1 MNTVKIIYKKPGK
14 RWFCHMWIYVVGILL
29 LLGVILTVQFSVDNQ
44 KAYARLAN
52 YPVHTIMTEFGQ
64 MSYVDEGSGEPIL
77 ISHGIFGGYDQA
89 SVSLKQLFGDDYRK
103 ISPSRFG
110 YPGSDLPPEPTPQNQ
125 SKAFLELL
133 DHLSIQKAYIL
144 TTSAGGAAGIQFA
157 IQYSNRV
164 KGLILLSSGVPS
176 EKKTRKEITGM
187 MGPPEPLLHDF
198 PMWMSTK
205 YFGFA
210 FKSMMGSDIIGNF
223 YDTMLPVAPRQKGIL
238 ADENVTNIDML
249 VNFDDYPV
257 EKITAPILVVHAKD
271 DPMAKYADTQK
282 FISRTHPQTAIFE
295 TGGHLITGHGNAVSV
310 KIRDFINQTK

>member
-1 MNTVKIIYKKPGK
+1 
-14 RWFCHMWIYVVGILL
+14 MWIYVVGALL
-29 LLGVILTVQFSVDNQ
+29 LLCVILTVQFSLDNR
-44 KAYARLAN
+44 KAYERLAN
-52 YPVHTIMTEFGQ
+52 YPVQTIITEFGK

-89 SVSLKQLFGDDYRK
+89 SVSLNQLFGDNCRK

-110 YPGSDLPPEPTPQNQ
+110 YPDSDLPTDPTPKNQ
-125 SKAFLELL
+125 AKAFMELL

-157 IQYSNRV
+157 IQYPNRV

-198 PMWMSTK
+198 PMWLSTK

-210 FKSMMGSDIIGNF
+210 FKAMMGSDISSSF
-223 YDTMLPVAPRQKGIL
+223 YDAMLPVEPRQKGIL
-238 ADENVTNIDML
+238 ADENITNIDML
-249 VNFDDYPV
+249 VNYDDYPV

-271 DPMAKYADTQK
+271 DPMAKYLDTQK
-282 FISRTHPQTAIFE
+282 FITRTHPQTAVFE
-295 TGGHLITGHGNAVSV
+295 TGGHLITGHGDAVSV
-310 KIRDFINQTK
+310 KIKEFINKTK